1 VFPYVLPFSIHP
13 YLIFDVWN
21 TIPLKTI
28 PNMSNRIALFVQM
41 ASGLFGLLPIVF
53 RLSALVGGLPE
64 LEFVNV
70 QKKSKLQYHCPTIS
84 QIEISEELAN
94 MSLIPP
100 DI

>member
-1 VFPYVLPFSIHP
+1 MNNEMINSNGGFEARTVNF
-13 YLIFDVWN
+13 
-21 TIPLKTI
+21 TCK
-28 PNMSNRIALFVQM
+28 PNKVPMHH
-41 ASGLFGLLPIVF
+41 F
-53 RLSALVGGLPE
+53 RLSLIDWIPLLVTE

-84 QIEISEELAN
+84 QIETHQELAN